1 MAAVVVARLR
11 AGWVG
16 CDMGA
21 IENFRLG
28 FTVDPDTLARE
39 ISKRL
44 ARHELYDELD
54 ASPKEEARMFELL
67 AENDRDDVLK
77 AIGRIVWDA
86 NARNVKR
93 EQDTMNAEI
102 AAESVRDRTE
112 V

>member
-1 MAAVVVARLR
+1 MDKLVTLH
-11 AGWVG
+11 
-16 CDMGA
+16 
-21 IENFRLG
+21 RLG
-28 FTVDPDTLARE
+28 FTVDPDALARE

-54 ASPKEEARMFELL
+54 ASPKQEERMFELL
-67 AENDRDDVLK
+67 AENDRDEVLK

-93 EQDTMNAEI
+93 EIDTMNEQIAEQS
-102 AAESVRDRTE
+102 ARDRAE

>member
-1 MAAVVVARLR
+1 
-11 AGWVG
+11 
-16 CDMGA
+16 MGA

-86 NARNVKR
+86 FDRVVKR
-93 EQDTMNAEI
+93 EIDTMNGQIAEQS
-102 AAESVRDRTE
+102 ARDRS